1 MSLVKGEV
9 SKVVSDVPG
18 IPAGKKAATVET
30 ATSSLLGS
38 LKGQL
43 NAKNLPG
50 LLSAFSGGGSAASSK
65 TGAIGS
71 SVVTALTQK
80 VGLQPAVAQQ
90 IVSKAVPLVMSLFS
104 KKVADDNEPDFNI
117 GSLLGGL
124 AGHAGG
130 EEASIGGVGKMLG
143 SLSGLFKK

>member
-9 SKVVSDVPG
+9 SKAVANVPG
-18 IPAGKKAATVET
+18 IPAEKKAATVET

-50 LLSAFSGGGSAASSK
+50 LLSAFGGGTGSASK
-65 TGAIGS
+65 TGAIGG
-71 SVVTALTQK
+71 SVVKALTDK
-80 VGLQPAVAQQ
+80 VGLSPAVAQQ
-90 IVSKAVPLVMSLFS
+90 IVSVAVPAVMALFS
-104 KKVADDNEPDFNI
+104 KKVADTGEPGFNVGSLLGALSGSGGGKSSSAGGI

-124 AGHAGG
+124 
-130 EEASIGGVGKMLG
+130 G
-143 SLSGLFKK
+143 SLFGKK

>member
-18 IPAGKKAATVET
+18 VPADKKAATVET

-43 NAKNLPG
+43 NTKNLPD
-50 LLSAFSGGGSAASSK
+50 LLSAFSGGGGAASSK

-80 VGLQPAVAQQ
+80 VGLSPAVAQQ
-90 IVSKAVPLVMSLFS
+90 IVSKAVPLVMSLFA
-104 KKVADDNEPDFNI
+104 KKVADDNEPGFNI

-124 AGHAGG
+124 ASHADGG
-130 EEASIGGVGKMLG
+130 TASGGGIGKMLG
-143 SLSGLFKK
+143 GLGGLFKK